1 MIHRLI
7 ASLASLLAAS
17 AFASVDLNR
26 ASQAELETVKGI
38 GPAVSTRILGE
49 RKNGSFKSWD
59 DFVARVKGVGEGS
72 AATFSQG
79 GLTVD
84 GKAYATASAAAKTAK
99 SPAKERAAGPAR
111 ATKTAAPAASAPLS
125 K

>member
-7 ASLASLLAAS
+7 AALAALLAAS
-17 AFASVDLNR
+17 AFASVDVNR
-26 ASQAELETVKGI
+26 ASQAELESVNGI
-38 GPAVSTRILGE
+38 GPALSTRILGE
-49 RKNGSFKSWD
+49 RKKGSFKSWD
-59 DFVARVKGVGEGS
+59 DFAARVKGVGAGS

-84 GKAYATASAAAKTAK
+84 GKAYAPAPAAMKTAK
-99 SPAKERAAGPAR
+99 APAR
-111 ATKTAAPAASAPLS
+111 DRSAGRAGAAKKAVPAASAAVR